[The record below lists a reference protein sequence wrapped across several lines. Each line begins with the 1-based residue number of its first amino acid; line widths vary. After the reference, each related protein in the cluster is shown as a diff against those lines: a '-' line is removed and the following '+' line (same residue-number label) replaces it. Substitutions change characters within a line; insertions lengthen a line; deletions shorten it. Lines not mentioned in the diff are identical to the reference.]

1 MSDIMR
7 IQSKIDSKF
16 FKLKGKSVI
25 GFYVA
30 AEDSGVG
37 RKISRW
43 NHQGCAKIANTNWM
57 MLIEKWTRRMSGNEA
72 PIRTIPARDVT
83 EGIQGD
89 YEKNRGMRREDE
101 WMKTHELG
109 NEPELEL
116 PFEVPEEFLDYDEE
130 DEMMFSKKAMLRQLA
145 GIGEAD

>member
-1 MSDIMR
+1 MR
-7 IQSKIDSKF
+7 TMN
-16 FKLKGKSVI
+16 GEMT
-25 GFYVA
+25 GY
-30 AEDSGVG
+30 E
-37 RKISRW
+37 
-43 NHQGCAKIANTNWM
+43 T
-57 MLIEKWTRRMSGNEA
+57 
-72 PIRTIPARDVT
+72 PIPAIPARDVT